1 MSSRRYLHH
10 LWNVRDSRVRVSDTV
25 AYARC
30 LWIASTSWRCR
41 VHRTDG
47 SSSVVL
53 PEMGLPQV
61 AALLVV
67 IGLALVLSAMSW
79 RFWAAAGTADHR
91 DLGAVSVFRIML
103 GVAGGIV
110 LAVVLL
116 TLLAA
121 ALAQ

>member
-1 MSSRRYLHH
+1 
-10 LWNVRDSRVRVSDTV
+10 
-25 AYARC
+25 
-30 LWIASTSWRCR
+30 
-41 VHRTDG
+41 
-47 SSSVVL
+47 
-53 PEMGLPQV
+53 MGLPQV

-67 IGLALVLSAMSW
+67 IGIALVLSAMSW